1 MMSAVSLLGFMA
13 ALFTTLA
20 LVPQV
25 IRTFQT
31 RDTRGISL
39 WMYAMSSLGV
49 FLWMVYGIVLQAW
62 PIIIANAVT
71 FILMVIILI
80 MKIRLG

>member
-1 MMSAVSLLGFMA
+1 MMSSVSLLGFIA

-25 IRTFQT
+25 IRTFKT

-39 WMYAMSSLGV
+39 WMYAMSSFGV
-49 FLWMVYGIVLQAW
+49 FLWMVYGMVLQAW

-71 FILMVIILI
+71 FILMIIILI

>member
-1 MMSAVSLLGFMA
+1 MSAVTLLGFAA
-13 ALFTTLA
+13 ALFTTFA

-25 IRTFQT
+25 IRIFKT

-39 WMYAMSSLGV
+39 WMYAMSSFGV
-49 FLWMVYGIVLQAW
+49 FLWMVYGIVLRAW
-62 PIIIANAVT
+62 PIIIANAIT
-71 FILMVIILI
+71 FILMVIVLI